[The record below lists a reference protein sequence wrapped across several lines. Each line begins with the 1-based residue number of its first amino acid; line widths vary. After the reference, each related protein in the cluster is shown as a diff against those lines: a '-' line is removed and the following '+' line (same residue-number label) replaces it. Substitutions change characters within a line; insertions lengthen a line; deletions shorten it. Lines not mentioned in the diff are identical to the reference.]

1 MANLVTEV
9 PAMEREGAMR
19 EFEQLT
25 SVELA
30 NKWFGFM
37 KSNNVQ

>member
-9 PAMEREGAMR
+9 PAMGEGAMR

-25 SVELA
+25 SVELE

>member
-1 MANLVTEV
+1 MADLVTEV
-9 PAMEREGAMR
+9 PAMGEGAMR
-19 EFEQLT
+19 EFEQLM

-30 NKWFGFM
+30 NIRYRFT